1 MGKKLSAAK
10 PGDFPDAF
18 GFIARSPDF
27 RVTNSTGPG
36 LYKSDF
42 PTDEQLNES
51 KKTKPNLTA
60 LMRAVRDRLP
70 DAPTTAPAP
79 VTAEPVAAEPVTAE
93 PASTLGK
100 ALATKK
106 VKAAESKPDAEQKPA
121 MRPRRT
127 PMTTPKR
134 RRREGPKSLI
144 SSDATTE
151 KKGLL
156 GQ

>member
-1 MGKKLSAAK
+1 MGKRLSAAK

-18 GFIARSPDF
+18 GFIARSPNLK
-27 RVTNSTGPG
+27 VTNSTGPG

-79 VTAEPVAAEPVTAE
+79 ATEPAQATVTAEPT
-93 PASTLGK
+93 STLGK

>member
-1 MGKKLSAAK
+1 MGSKTLSAAN
-10 PGDFPDAF
+10 PGDLPAAF
-18 GFIARSPDF
+18 AFMARSPNF
-27 RVTNSTGPG
+27 KVTNSTGTG

-42 PTDEQLNES
+42 PTDEQLSES
-51 KKTKPNLTA
+51 QKTKPNLTA
-60 LMRAVRDRLP
+60 VMRAFRDRLP
-70 DAPTTAPAP
+70 DAPTPAPAP
-79 VTAEPVAAEPVTAE
+79 VTAEPVTAE

-106 VKAAESKPDAEQKPA
+106 IKAAESTPDAEQKPA

>member
-18 GFIARSPDF
+18 GFIARSPDLK
-27 RVTNSTGPG
+27 VTNSTGPG
-36 LYKSDF
+36 FYKSDF

-60 LMRAVRDRLP
+60 LIRAVRDRSP
-70 DAPTTAPAP
+70 DAPTPAPAP
-79 VTAEPVAAEPVTAE
+79 VTAEPVTAE

-106 VKAAESKPDAEQKPA
+106 VKAAEPTPDAEQKPA